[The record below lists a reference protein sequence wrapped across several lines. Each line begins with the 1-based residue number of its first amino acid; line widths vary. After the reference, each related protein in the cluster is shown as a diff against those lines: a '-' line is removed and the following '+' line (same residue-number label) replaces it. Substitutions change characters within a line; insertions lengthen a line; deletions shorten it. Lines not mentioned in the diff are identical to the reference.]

1 MEARKNGYNESILL
15 DSTGMVSEGAGE
27 NIFLVKDGNLF
38 TPPLSSSILDGITRD
53 AVIKIAESLKLNV
66 TERKI
71 PREQLYIADELFF
84 TGTAVEITP
93 IRSVDKIS
101 IGVGT
106 KGPVTTK
113 IQKAFFGL
121 FDGSTED
128 SWGWLEP
135 VE

>member
-1 MEARKNGYNESILL
+1 M
-15 DSTGMVSEGAGE
+15 
-27 NIFLVKDGNLF
+27 VKDGNLY

-66 TERKI
+66 TETKI

-93 IRSVDKIS
+93 IKSVDKIT
-101 IGVGT
+101 IGSGT
-106 KGPVTTK
+106 KGPVTTE